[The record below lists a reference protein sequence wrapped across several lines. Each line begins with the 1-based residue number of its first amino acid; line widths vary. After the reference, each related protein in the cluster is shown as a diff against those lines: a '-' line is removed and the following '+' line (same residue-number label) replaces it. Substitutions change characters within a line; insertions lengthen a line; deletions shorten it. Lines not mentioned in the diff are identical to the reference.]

1 MSCYI
6 GMETTGHMSLEMETT
21 GHMSL
26 GMETTGHMSL
36 KEWTLLVTCP

>member
-6 GMETTGHMSLEMETT
+6 GMETTGHMSLGMETT

-36 KEWTLLVTCP
+36 KEWKLLVTCP